1 MAKPGLIAA
10 APAQLHLG
18 HAGGGSRVWRTRIRQ
33 SQAFPDAA
41 RPRHADGV
49 ARSAPVIRRPAQ
61 RNLRH
66 LEMIVKM
73 TYVVRQMVDR
83 LGKHGSQASRL
94 GFTCPRWTAWI
105 SCGQADEGA
114 DRARG

>member
-83 LGKHGSQASRL
+83 LGTWLASK
-94 GFTCPRWTAWI
+94 PRPIGIHLSALDGLDFVWT
-105 SCGQADEGA
+105 SG
-114 DRARG
+114 R